1 MTVPAVAQLRARP
14 ETIRLGGPEE
24 QVWTVR
30 VEIPEVWDLVRIDAP
45 PQTPAAIIKQ
55 RALDELVPDAPASEQ
70 WVLKLNGF
78 EVLDESVS
86 LIDAGA
92 KNGSTLV
99 VMGRH
104 RRPVR

>member
-1 MTVPAVAQLRARP
+1 VTGPPVAQLRAGP
-14 ETIRLGGPEE
+14 ESIRLGAPGED
-24 QVWTVR
+24 VWTLR

-45 PQTPAAIIKQ
+45 PSTPVAIIKQ

-70 WVLKLNGF
+70 WVLKLYGF

-92 KNGSTLV
+92 RNGSTFV

>member
-1 MTVPAVAQLRARP
+1 MTAPAVTQLRAKP
-14 ETIRLGGPEE
+14 QIIRLGASGE
-24 QVWTVR
+24 QVWSVR

-45 PQTPAAIIKQ
+45 PSTPVAIIKQ
-55 RALDELVPDAPASEQ
+55 RALDELVPDAPASDQ
-70 WVLKLNGF
+70 WVLKLHGF

-86 LIDAGA
+86 MIDAGA
-92 KNGSTLV
+92 TNGSTFL